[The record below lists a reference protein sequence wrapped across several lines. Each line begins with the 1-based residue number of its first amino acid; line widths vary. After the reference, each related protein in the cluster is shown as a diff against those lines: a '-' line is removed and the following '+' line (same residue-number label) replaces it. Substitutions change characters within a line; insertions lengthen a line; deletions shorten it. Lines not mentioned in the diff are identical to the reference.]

1 MIYVGIDD
9 TDTLDSP
16 GTNQLARAIVRAAS
30 ADWRCRGILRHQ
42 LLDDPRIPY
51 TSKNGS
57 ASITLQ
63 SRNTLV
69 TSARCGN
76 SGADGRLA
84 PASIPPLIELC
95 RGVML
100 EWFVEGS
107 DPGLCVTDNVPDAVT
122 QFGRRCQREVVTQ
135 HEARVL
141 AADHGIHLEGL
152 GGTQGG
158 VIGALCA
165 VGLVVTGDDG
175 RVVQFEEWPDDLSGL
190 QGIGQLHDRH
200 IEVLEISTGRTVHSG
215 LVDVGKHLR
224 PNRRGGR
231 TVLFVH
237 RPDDADD
244 KTPYLAVKVT

>member
-16 GTNQLARAIVRAAS
+16 GTNQLARAIVRAAA

-63 SRNTLV
+63 SRSGLDGP
-69 TSARCGN
+69 SA
-76 SGADGRLA
+76 
-84 PASIPPLIELC
+84 IPPLIELS
-95 RGVML
+95 RKVML

-107 DPGLCVTDNVPDAVT
+107 DPGLCVTDKVPDAVT

-141 AADHGIHLEGL
+141 AAEHGMHLEGL

-175 RVVQFEEWPDDLSGL
+175 RVVQFEEWPDDLSGVHP
-190 QGIGQLHDRH
+190 IGQLRDRD
-200 IEVLEISTGRTVHSG
+200 IEVQEISTGRTVDSG

-237 RPDDADD
+237 RPDDAGDEI
-244 KTPYLAVKVT
+244 PYLAAKVT